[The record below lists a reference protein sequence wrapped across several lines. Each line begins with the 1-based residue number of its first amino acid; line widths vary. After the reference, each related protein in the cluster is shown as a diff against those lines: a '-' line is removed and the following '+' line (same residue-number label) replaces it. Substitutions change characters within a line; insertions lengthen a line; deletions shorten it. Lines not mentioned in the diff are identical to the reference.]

1 MTQVRSEV
9 PRYPIRAVAKMT
21 GLSVDTL
28 RAWERRYEV
37 VAPGRNARGRLY
49 SDANVSRLKQL
60 AGLVEQGHAI
70 GTIAPLSD
78 AELGKLI
85 RGVDGHTSSRPEG
98 TGAPPFEPAKLEPL
112 IRALDRYD
120 LDEIEAILN
129 RYAAVLPPRD
139 LVFVVMVPLLQ
150 EIGRRWAAGKLR
162 PSQEHLVS
170 GIVRSVLGGLLR
182 ATSRPQATPK
192 VVCATP
198 TGERHELGLL
208 CAAVLIASA
217 GWGVVYLGADVPAGD
232 VLHAATVTGAR
243 VVLLSATS
251 PGAVARNEL
260 RKLAAL
266 PPDVELWIGGPEAE
280 TLAAPVGE
288 RARHIAALDD
298 LIPMLSKHVR

>member
-1 MTQVRSEV
+1 MTQVQSQV
-9 PRYPIRAVAKMT
+9 PRYPIRSVAKMT

-37 VAPGRNARGRLY
+37 VSPGRGARGRLY

-70 GTIAPLSD
+70 GTIAALSD
-78 AELGKLI
+78 AELGKLL
-85 RGVDGHTSSRPEG
+85 RGVDRHASSRPYGGGE
-98 TGAPPFEPAKLEPL
+98 APFEPAKLEPL
-112 IRALDRYD
+112 MRALDRYD
-120 LDEIEAILN
+120 LEEIEALLN

-170 GIVRSVLGGLLR
+170 AIVRSVLGGLLR
-182 ATSRPQATPK
+182 ATSRPQASPK

-198 TGERHELGLL
+198 SGERHELGLL

-217 GWGVVYLGADVPAGD
+217 GWGVVYLGADVPAAD

-260 RKLAAL
+260 RKLSAL
-266 PPDVELWIGGPEAE
+266 PAGVELWIGGPEAAV
-280 TLAAPVGE
+280 LAAPVSE

-298 LIPMLSKHVR
+298 ILPMLAKHVR

>member
-1 MTQVRSEV
+1 M
-9 PRYPIRAVAKMT
+9 
-21 GLSVDTL
+21 L
-28 RAWERRYEV
+28 
-37 VAPGRNARGRLY
+37 
-49 SDANVSRLKQL
+49 
-60 AGLVEQGHAI
+60 
-70 GTIAPLSD
+70 
-78 AELGKLI
+78 
-85 RGVDGHTSSRPEG
+85 
-98 TGAPPFEPAKLEPL
+98 PA
-112 IRALDRYD
+112 A
-120 LDEIEAILN
+120 
-129 RYAAVLPPRD
+129 D
-139 LVFVVMVPLLQ
+139 LVFAVVVPLLR
-150 EIGRRWAAGKLR
+150 EIGRDGQRAGCGRRRSTRVGRSCAACSADCSARG
-162 PSQEHLVS
+162 
-170 GIVRSVLGGLLR
+170 
-182 ATSRPQATPK
+182 TSAGDAEAC
-192 VVCATP
+192 VFATP